1 MNADKRESEKLSCDF
16 LSVSDLIR
24 VHLREF
30 AAKLFRFVSWLNH
43 ETAHAR
49 NAARDLVGRTRLL
62 QLITR
67 DRVHADA

>member
-30 AAKLFRFVSWLNH
+30 AAKLFRFVF
-43 ETAHAR
+43 
-49 NAARDLVGRTRLL
+49 LVEP
-62 QLITR
+62 
-67 DRVHADA
+67 